1 MVMETV
7 YLCLEHQYYLFMHDF
22 LIWNFDAIG
31 STSSDIDH
39 LMKIQVLKGLNGP
52 QFPVNHNMGNLHG

>member
-7 YLCLEHQYYLFMHDF
+7 YLCLEHQYYPFMHGF

-39 LMKIQVLKGLNGP
+39 LMKIQVLKGLKGP
-52 QFPVNHNMGNLHG
+52 

>member
-39 LMKIQVLKGLNGP
+39 LMKIQVLKGLNGS
-52 QFPVNHNMGNLHG
+52 